1 MKSLD
6 SNIPSD
12 RQFGFFFSVIF
23 GIASLYFAI
32 KATAIWSLVCGVL
45 CLATFITTVVASNR
59 LRPANLAWYK
69 ISILLSKV
77 VNPVVLGIIFFV
89 LITPVALIIRFA
101 GRDELQLKLHRQSSL
116 WKHRLPIEHKR
127 STFNNQF

>member
-6 SNIPSD
+6 SNIPSN

-32 KATAIWSLVCGVL
+32 KATAIWSLVCGGL
-45 CLATFITTVVASNR
+45 CLATSITTVVASNR

>member
-89 LITPVALIIRFA
+89 LITPVALITRFA

>member
-6 SNIPSD
+6 SNIPSN

-89 LITPVALIIRFA
+89 LITPVALITRFA
-101 GRDELQLKLHRQSSL
+101 GRDELQLKLNRQSSL
-116 WKHRLPIEHKR
+116 WKHRLPIENKR

>member
-6 SNIPSD
+6 SNIPSN

-116 WKHRLPIEHKR
+116 WKHRLPIEHKQ

>member
-6 SNIPSD
+6 SNIPSN
-12 RQFGFFFSVIF
+12 RQFGLFFSVIF

-89 LITPVALIIRFA
+89 LIAPVALIIRFA
-101 GRDELQLKLHRQSSL
+101 GRDELQLKLNRQSSL

>member
-6 SNIPSD
+6 SNIPSN

-89 LITPVALIIRFA
+89 LIAPVALIIRFA
-101 GRDELQLKLHRQSSL
+101 GRDELQLKLNRQSSL
-116 WKHRLPIEHKR
+116 WKQRLPIEHKR

>member
-1 MKSLD
+1 MKALD
-6 SNIPSD
+6 SNIPSN

-23 GIASLYFAI
+23 GIASLYFSI

>member
-6 SNIPSD
+6 SNIPSN

-101 GRDELQLKLHRQSSL
+101 GSDELQLKLHRQSSL

>member
-6 SNIPSD
+6 SNIPSN

>member
-6 SNIPSD
+6 SNIPSN

-69 ISILLSKV
+69 ILS
-77 VNPVVLGIIFFV
+77 
-89 LITPVALIIRFA
+89 LIHI
-101 GRDELQLKLHRQSSL
+101 
-116 WKHRLPIEHKR
+116 
-127 STFNNQF
+127 

>member
-6 SNIPSD
+6 SNIPSN

-101 GRDELQLKLHRQSSL
+101 GRDELQLKLNRQSSL
-116 WKHRLPIEHKR
+116 LKHRLPIEHKR

>member
-6 SNIPSD
+6 SNIPSN

-77 VNPVVLGIIFFV
+77 VNPVVVGIIFFV